1 MIEKLEKLGD
11 KLYPL
16 AEKLGGN
23 KYLTAMKD
31 GFINIMPLLIIGSM
45 VIVLNN
51 VVLEWGPNSLWYGL
65 GIEIDQDIA
74 AKLAEFKIFGNF
86 IWQGTLAIMALLVAF
101 TIAYNLAKQNDDDA
115 ISVAVLS
122 AAAFFAIQSWNLDV
136 VINDAGDTITTFAIN
151 TNNVGGANIITA
163 ILVALAT
170 GTIYHWFSSRDIMI
184 KMPEGVPPS
193 VGRAFA
199 ALIPGTVILVIT
211 AIIATVLQ
219 MGFSLE
225 FSEVITMAIAEPLQ
239 KIGSDG
245 PIVAFIYVTLCNLL
259 YFFGIHGPNVL
270 SFIDMTVLT
279 PNAVA
284 NADALAQG
292 LEPTIIFSKGMLDSF
307 VFIGGGGATL
317 GLIIAIFVASKHKAD
332 RAMAKFAL
340 APALFNINEPLV
352 FGLPIVMN
360 PVLFIPF
367 VILPPVLL
375 ATAWFQ
381 IVFFH
386 SIGLLQN
393 VGGVLIPW
401 VSPVGIGAFLS
412 YQSLTAILI
421 AFIQL
426 AIATLVYLPFVF
438 AMNKMNDKEAERI
451 LSGGQDGHSN

>member
-1 MIEKLEKLGD
+1 MIDFLEKLGER
-11 KLYPL
+11 LYPV
-16 AEKLGGN
+16 AEKLGSN
-23 KYLTAMKD
+23 KYLNAMKD

-45 VIVLNN
+45 VLVLNN
-51 VVLEWGPNSLWYGL
+51 VVLEWGENSLWYGL
-65 GIEIDQDIA
+65 GIHISPDKA
-74 AKLAEFKIFGNF
+74 ARIAEFKLFGNF
-86 IWQGTLAIMALLVAF
+86 VWQGTLAIMSMLVAF

-115 ISVAVLS
+115 VSVAVLS
-122 AAAFFAIQSWNLDV
+122 VAAFFAIQMWNVDV
-136 VINDAGDTITTFAIN
+136 AINDAGDTVAAFAIN
-151 TNNVGGANIITA
+151 TANVGGGNIITA
-163 ILVALAT
+163 ILVALSS
-170 GTIYHWFSSRDIMI
+170 GSIYNWFSRKKIMI

-193 VGRAFA
+193 VGRAFE
-199 ALIPGTVILVIT
+199 ALIPGSVIVG
-211 AIIATVLQ
+211 IAALISSVLQ
-219 MGFSLE
+219 MGFGIE
-225 FSEVITMAIAEPLQ
+225 FSQVITMVIAEPLQ

-245 PIVAFIYVTLCNLL
+245 PIVAFLYVTLCNLL

-270 SFIDMTVLT
+270 SFVDMTVLT

-317 GLIIAIFVASKHKAD
+317 GLIIAIFIAAKHKAD
-332 RAMAKFAL
+332 RTMAKFAL

-375 ATAWFQ
+375 TTAWLQ
-381 IVFFH
+381 INFFH
-386 SIGLLQN
+386 TIGLLEHI
-393 VGGVLIPW
+393 GGVLIPW

-412 YQSLTAILI
+412 YQSFTAILI

-426 AIATLVYLPFVF
+426 AIATVVYLPFVF
-438 AMNKMNDKEAERI
+438 AMNKVHEKEMKEYKE
-451 LSGGQDGHSN
+451 SNEHA

>member
-1 MIEKLEKLGD
+1 MIDFLEKLGE
-11 KLYPL
+11 KLYPV
-16 AEKLGGN
+16 AEKLGNN
-23 KYLTAMKD
+23 KYLMAMKD

-45 VIVLNN
+45 VLVLNN
-51 VVLEWGPNSLWYGL
+51 VVLEWGENSLWYGL
-65 GIEIDQDIA
+65 GIHINPATA
-74 AKLAEFKIFGNF
+74 AKLAEYKLFGNF
-86 IWQGTLAIMALLVAF
+86 IWQGTLAIMALLISF
-101 TIAYNLAKQNDDDA
+101 TVAYNLAKQNEDDA

-122 AAAFFAIQSWNLDV
+122 VAAFFAIQIWNVDV
-136 VINDAGDTITTFAIN
+136 AYNEVGDTVAAFAIN
-151 TNNVGGANIITA
+151 TNNIGGGNIITA
-163 ILVALAT
+163 ILVSLSTAS
-170 GTIYHWFSSRDIMI
+170 IYNWFSRRKILI

-193 VGRAFA
+193 VGRAFE
-199 ALIPGTVILVIT
+199 ALIPGTVILVI
-211 AIIATVLQ
+211 AALIASVLQ
-219 MGFSLE
+219 MNFNLE
-225 FSEVITMAIAEPLQ
+225 FSQIISMAIAEPLQ

-245 PIVAFIYVTLCNLL
+245 PIVAYIYVTLSNLL

-367 VILPPVLL
+367 VVLPPLL
-375 ATAWFQ
+375 LTTAWIQ
-381 IVFFH
+381 INFYH
-386 SIGLLQN
+386 ALGLLEN
-393 VGGVLIPW
+393 IGGVLIPW

-412 YQSLTAILI
+412 YQSLIAIVI
-421 AFIQL
+421 AFTQL
-426 AIATLVYLPFVF
+426 ALATVIYLPFVF
-438 AMNKMNDKEAERI
+438 AMNKVRDNEITANKE
-451 LSGGQDGHSN
+451 SNEHA